1 MDTVYIKKLPDDV
14 RWFQVTR
21 RLYVVFNGARVVPLG
36 VQVIAI
42 LAIDV
47 LQTIC
52 VVLVGTG
59 DLQRKHPQHCYK
71 CTLHMH
77 KDIRYQR

>member
-1 MDTVYIKKLPDDV
+1 MDAVYIKKLPDDV
-14 RWFQVTR
+14 RWLQVTR
-21 RLYVVFNGARVVPLG
+21 RLDVVFNSARVVPLG

-47 LQTIC
+47 LQTVG

-59 DLQRKHPQHCYK
+59 YL
-71 CTLHMH
+71 
-77 KDIRYQR
+77 